1 MTRGIDMPDYTQFQL
16 KLFIYSHAPKVGDGI
31 LDYTEIP
38 YGSEDTLINAYKI
51 AYACVDSIEGLIT
64 KDQEAH
70 RLTIW
75 QGEQIV
81 ASADL
86 KPLMDEAGQ
95 RYFTTDSLI
104 WQLPP
109 TKTEVAQITEELEA
123 YERLLA
129 TTDADSPTAK
139 DAEVRMA
146 GLRNQ
151 LNFSACPIARTTL
164 QTTLYRAETEF
175 GLRSSIT
182 RHFEEDLNL

>member
-1 MTRGIDMPDYTQFQL
+1 MPDYHQFEL
-16 KLFIYSHAPKVGDGI
+16 KLFIYLHAPVIGDGI
-31 LDYTEIP
+31 LDYTGIP
-38 YGSEDTLINAYKI
+38 YGSEDTLLNAYKI

-95 RYFTTDSLI
+95 RFFTTDSFL
-104 WQLPP
+104 WTLPP
-109 TKTEVAQITEELEA
+109 SKIEAEEIAKELFQ
-123 YERLLA
+123 YECLIL
-129 TTDADSPTAK
+129 TNDQDSPTAK
-139 DAEVRMA
+139 DAEVRMG

-164 QTTLYRAETEF
+164 QTTLYKAETAL

-182 RHFEEDLNL
+182 RHFCEDLNL